1 MELASVS
8 LGSLVFIALSPLAL
22 RLVLAT
28 ASVHLKGHRWLVSV
42 MRVIKDMTVQRR
54 AAQMTALVMASVLMV
69 FALVRMDGVVMIVR
83 DDALVS
89 DSVVPEMESALM
101 GLARATL
108 AGRDMLVI
116 SVLAC
121 MIAVSMVS
129 VIMELVSARRVTGD
143 ETALFPPNLSLANV
157 LFIVS
162 VVACNN
168 ALRCMKRKVLDPHM
182 SAILSALRSVFLSVL
197 PERCL

>member
-168 ALRCMKRKVLDPHM
+168 ALRCMKRKVLDHHM
-182 SAILSALRSVFLSVL
+182 SVILSALRSVFLSVL